1 MAKKTIEPAEQ
12 PDLFGET
19 VPPEKETV
27 SLHYYDPARRSDP
40 EAALGSCRYR
50 KLGAK
55 TLSRLADIAA
65 FALLE
70 PGVELDAL
78 TAGYEADA
86 KAAALVE
93 RTAAKIREV
102 AGSHENS
109 ARIAAADSLYV
120 LFILA
125 QLKDGTAVR
134 AVNFL
139 VSRPWGYLVEETVL
153 HHLSRDAGLPVPEI
167 PPGVALT
174 KKLLSSWV

>member
-1 MAKKTIEPAEQ
+1 MAKKTIEPADQ

-19 VPPEKETV
+19 ALPAKETV

-40 EAALGSCRYR
+40 ESALGTCRAR
-50 KLGAK
+50 RLGAK

-70 PGVELDAL
+70 PGVELDTL

-93 RTAAKIREV
+93 RAAAKIREV
-102 AGSHENS
+102 AGSHENA
-109 ARIAAADSLYV
+109 ARIAAKDSLYV

-125 QLKDGTAVR
+125 QLKDGNAARTVD
-134 AVNFL
+134 FL

-153 HHLSRDAGLPVPEI
+153 HHLSRDAGLPTPEI
-167 PPGVALT
+167 PAGAALT
-174 KKLLSSWV
+174 KKLLVSWV

>member
-19 VPPEKETV
+19 VIPEKETV

-40 EAALGSCRYR
+40 EAVLGPCRSR

-70 PGVELDAL
+70 SGVEFDAL
-78 TAGYEADA
+78 AAGCEGDA

-93 RTAAKIREV
+93 RATAKIREV
-102 AGSHENS
+102 AGSHENA

-120 LFILA
+120 LFALA
-125 QLKDGTAVR
+125 QLKDGNAAR
-134 AVNFL
+134 AVDFL
-139 VSRPWGYLVEETVL
+139 VSRPWGYLVEETVR
-153 HHLSRDAGLPVPEI
+153 HHLTRDAGLPPPEVPA
-167 PPGVALT
+167 GGTLT
-174 KKLLSSWV
+174 KKLLFSWV